1 MTSAPAPAPAS
12 APVLVTGATGHQGG
26 ATARALLAS
35 GVPVRALVRDAST
48 DRARAVE
55 ALGAELV
62 TGDLYDRDS
71 LVAAAEGARAVFSV
85 QLPDI
90 GGRGFE
96 GELAQAVNLIGA
108 ARTAGVPQ
116 FVQTTTSGV
125 GRHTSWVKDH
135 WAFMEP
141 YFATK
146 AEIQDRVR
154 EAGFARWTLLKPC
167 YSMENFLPSEHDVI
181 PRGLEGGLVSLLKPT
196 TRLALVA
203 LDDIGSA
210 AAAAIAE
217 PERFDGVELELAGD
231 RRTMTEIADIL
242 SRVSGTELTAPDMTR
257 EEAVAAGLSGAGHGQ
272 ASLNDH
278 PQPAD
283 PAHAR
288 ALGLPT
294 TDFETWARTYFP
306 VAA

>member
-1 MTSAPAPAPAS
+1 MTTSSTPSP

-26 ATARALLAS
+26 ATARALRAS
-35 GVPVRALVRDAST
+35 GVPVRALVRDART

-71 LVAAAEGARAVFSV
+71 LIAAAEGARAVFSV
-85 QLPDI
+85 QLPNI

-96 GELAQAVNLIGA
+96 GELAQAVNLIEA
-108 ARTAGVPQ
+108 ARTAEVPQ
-116 FVQTTTSGV
+116 FVQTTTSGT
-125 GRHTSWVKDH
+125 GQHGTWVKGR
-135 WAFMEP
+135 WAFLAD
-141 YFATK
+141 YYATK

-154 EAGFARWTLLKPC
+154 EAGFAHWTLLKPC
-167 YSMENFLPSEHDVI
+167 YSMENFLPSERDVF
-181 PRGLEGGLVSLLKPT
+181 PRGLEGGLVSLLRPA

-231 RRTMTEIADIL
+231 RRTMAEIADIL
-242 SRVSGTELTAPDMTR
+242 SRVCGTELTAPDMTE
-257 EEAVAAGLSGAGHGQ
+257 EEAVAAGMSLAGHGQ

-283 PAHAR
+283 PAYAR

-294 TDFETWARTYFP
+294 TDFETWARTRFP